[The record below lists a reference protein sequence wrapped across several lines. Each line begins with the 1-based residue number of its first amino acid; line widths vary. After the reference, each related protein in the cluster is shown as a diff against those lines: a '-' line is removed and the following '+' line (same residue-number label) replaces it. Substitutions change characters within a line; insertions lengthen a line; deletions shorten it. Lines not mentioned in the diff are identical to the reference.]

1 MQRVSLDLNK
11 LVSLRIIRDSY
22 QVSEYSNVSESAAV
36 SVFVFVF
43 KFVSVSMPMLGLVG
57 RSGGV

>member
-1 MQRVSLDLNK
+1 M
-11 LVSLRIIRDSY
+11 
-22 QVSEYSNVSESAAV
+22 SESAAV
-36 SVFVFVF
+36 SEFVFVF